1 MVKPIPT
8 IAATSTVA
16 MVRTASARGVDV
28 ADLLRSAGLTLEAL
42 EDPDAR
48 LEAPTVLALW
58 NALRE
63 RTGDPALQLAAPST
77 LPWGA
82 YRIIDY
88 LVAASTTV
96 GDGVRRFAQYFGLI
110 ADSLVL
116 ELGEGPDQHSVTLS
130 TVDGG
135 PVPPVY
141 VDYVFAALVSRIR
154 MRICPTIRL
163 RSVEMR
169 RPAPAVIAPYHE
181 VFRTTVRFGAGVD
194 RLTFGTAD
202 WSEPTQN
209 GDAAL
214 AELLEAH
221 ARVLAQ
227 RTPRAA
233 IGFTDDVR
241 RAIVATLTKGGT
253 AQQVARAL
261 NVSVRSL
268 QRKLVEHDTTFRE
281 LSEAVRGELA
291 SGYLTN
297 PRVSISEV
305 AVLLGFSEQSAFNR
319 AFRRWTGETPG
330 RWRKLATS
338 SPPASHGMPSP

>member
-1 MVKPIPT
+1 MAKAIPT
-8 IAATSTVA
+8 IAATSTLA
-16 MVRTASARGVDV
+16 MVRTASARGAEV
-28 ADLLRSAGLTLEAL
+28 ADLLRGAGLTLETL

-48 LEAPTVLALW
+48 LPAPTVMALW

-63 RTGDPALQLAAPST
+63 RTGDPALQLVAPLT

-96 GDGVRRFAQYFGLI
+96 GDGVRRFAQFFGLI

-116 ELGEGPDQHSVTLS
+116 ELGEGADHRTLTLS

-135 PVPPVY
+135 PVPSVY

-154 MRICPTIRL
+154 MRIRPDLRL
-163 RSVEMR
+163 RRVEMR
-169 RPAPAVIAPYHE
+169 MPAPTVVASYDE
-181 VFRTTVRFGAGVD
+181 VFRTSVHFGADAD
-194 RLTFGTAD
+194 RLTFGNAE
-202 WSEPTQN
+202 WAEPTQE

-221 ARVLAQ
+221 ARVLAA
-227 RTPRAA
+227 RTPRATA
-233 IGFTDDVR
+233 GFTEDVR
-241 RAIVATLTKGGT
+241 RAIVATLAKGGT

-261 NVSVRSL
+261 NLSVRSL
-268 QRKLVEHDTTFRE
+268 QRKLDECDTTFRSLAE
-281 LSEAVRGELA
+281 TVRGELA
-291 SGYLTN
+291 EGYLAN

-330 RWRKLATS
+330 RWRKS
-338 SPPASHGMPSP
+338 RK

>member
-1 MVKPIPT
+1 MAKATPT
-8 IAATSTVA
+8 IAATSTLA
-16 MVRTASARGVDV
+16 MVRTAGARGVEV
-28 ADLLRSAGLTLEAL
+28 ADLLRGAGLTLEML

-48 LEAPTVLALW
+48 LPAPTVMALW

-63 RTGDPALQLAAPST
+63 RTGDPALQLAAPLT

-96 GDGVRRFAQYFGLI
+96 GDGVRRFAQFFGLI
-110 ADSLVL
+110 ADSLAL
-116 ELGEGPDQHSVTLS
+116 ALGEGPDERTVTIA
-130 TVDGG
+130 TVDGR

-154 MRICPTIRL
+154 MRVCPNIQL
-163 RSVEMR
+163 RRVEMR
-169 RPAPAVIAPYHE
+169 MPAPASVAPYHE
-181 VFRTTVRFGAGVD
+181 VFRTEVRFGADAD
-194 RLTFGTAD
+194 RLTFGSVD
-202 WSEPTQN
+202 WAAPTQQ

-221 ARVLAQ
+221 ARVLAA
-227 RTPRAA
+227 RTPRAPS
-233 IGFTDDVR
+233 GFPDEVR
-241 RAIVATLTKGGT
+241 RAIVATLAKGGT

-261 NVSVRSL
+261 NLSVRSL
-268 QRKLVEHDTTFRE
+268 QRKLDECDSSFRD
-281 LSEAVRGELA
+281 LSETVRGELA
-291 SGYLTN
+291 EGYLAD

-330 RWRKLATS
+330 RWRKARS
-338 SPPASHGMPSP
+338 

>member
-1 MVKPIPT
+1 MSKAIPT
-8 IAATSTVA
+8 IAATSTLA
-16 MVRTASARGVDV
+16 MVRTTSARGTEI
-28 ADLLRSAGLTLEAL
+28 ADLLRGAGLTLADL

-48 LEAPTVLALW
+48 LPAPTVMALW

-63 RTGDPALQLAAPST
+63 RTGDPALQLAAPQA

-82 YRIIDY
+82 YRIIDH

-96 GDGVRRFAQYFGLI
+96 GDGVRRFAQFFGLI

-116 ELGEGPDQHSVTLS
+116 EIGEATDHRSVTLS
-130 TVDGG
+130 TVGGG

-154 MRICPTIRL
+154 MRICPTVRL

-169 RPAPAVIAPYHE
+169 MPAPVMVAPYHE
-181 VFRTTVRFGAGVD
+181 VFQAPVRFDAGVD

-202 WSEPTQN
+202 WAERTQH

-227 RTPRAA
+227 RTPRATV
-233 IGFTDDVR
+233 GFTLEVR
-241 RAIVATLTKGGT
+241 RAIVATLAKGGT

-261 NVSVRSL
+261 NLSVRSL
-268 QRKLVEHDTTFRE
+268 QRRLVESGTTFRD
-281 LSEAVRGELA
+281 LSETVRGELA
-291 SGYLTN
+291 QGYLAN

-305 AVLLGFSEQSAFNR
+305 AVMLGFSEQSAFNR
-319 AFRRWTGETPG
+319 AFKRWTGETPG
-330 RWRKLATS
+330 RWRKRR
-338 SPPASHGMPSP
+338 